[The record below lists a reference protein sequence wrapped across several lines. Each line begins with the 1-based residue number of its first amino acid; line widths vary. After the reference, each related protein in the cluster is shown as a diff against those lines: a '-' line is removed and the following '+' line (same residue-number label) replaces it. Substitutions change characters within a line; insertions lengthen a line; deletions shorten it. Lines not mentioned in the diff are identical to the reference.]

1 MAKAKQETPPET
13 VTISMLPADHAAL
26 LDMAETGVK
35 AAVMQLLSQPDAV
48 RNIHQTTSEAL
59 RVLDAAKPA
68 P

>member
-1 MAKAKQETPPET
+1 
-13 VTISMLPADHAAL
+13 MLPADHAAL